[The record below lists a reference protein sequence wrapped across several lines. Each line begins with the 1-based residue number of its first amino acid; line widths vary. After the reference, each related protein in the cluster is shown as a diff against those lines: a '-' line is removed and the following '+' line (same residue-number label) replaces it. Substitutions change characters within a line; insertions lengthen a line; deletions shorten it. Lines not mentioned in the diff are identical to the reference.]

1 MQIREAAAL
10 TGVPPKTIRYYEQIG
25 LISEP
30 PRTAGGYRDY
40 GNVDLESLRFIKRAR
55 DLGFSIKDIS
65 SLLNLWHDK
74 DRSSA
79 QVKALT
85 QHHIL
90 EVERRIAELQSIRD
104 TLTDLSSRCHGDDR
118 PDCPIIEEIAAGTL
132 SVSTDVSS
140 EKGAA

>member
-1 MQIREAAAL
+1 MQIREAAKL

-25 LISEP
+25 LIAEP
-30 PRTAGGYRDY
+30 QRTSGGYRDY
-40 GNVDLESLRFIKRAR
+40 DDVDLESLRFIKRSR

-74 DRSSA
+74 DRTSA

-85 QHHIL
+85 EHHIL

-104 TLTDLSSRCHGDDR
+104 TLTNLSERCHGDDR
-118 PDCPIIEEIAAGTL
+118 PDCPIIEEIAAGALKEETN
-132 SVSTDVSS
+132 
-140 EKGAA
+140 A